1 MGKLACEDGLMG
13 KLACEDGL
21 MGKLACEDGLVG
33 KRVYVDQEEEV
44 YYDIARVSVVRIN
57 Y

>member
-1 MGKLACEDGLMG
+1 MG

-33 KRVYVDQEEEV
+33 KLACEYGVYVDQEEEV